1 MHIKISHRTI
11 TENKTSGG
19 QKSKATSSIFPI
31 KMNANS
37 VRMLFCRFDQI
48 NKCLHDQKD
57 CLNKTVQQCFGYQKD
72 HLIETALLSTYSS
85 EPVLVEKY

>member
-1 MHIKISHRTI
+1 MGNSSI

-37 VRMLFCRFDQI
+37 VRMLLCRFDQI
-48 NKCLHDQKD
+48 NTCLHDQKD